1 MTDKVTIRLV
11 GQSQR
16 DHACAIIQNKAPQ
29 SYVVTIQPET
39 RTIAQN
45 RLMWPLITDM
55 RRQIEGMDA
64 FTPEQTKL
72 RFLNALDK
80 EMQFLPELEGGGMF
94 VVGQRSSLLS
104 KERFRDLI
112 EIMFAYG
119 SKYDVIWSAKATE
132 NLDEIRNIKK

>member
-16 DHACAIIQNKAPQ
+16 DHACAIIQNKAP
-29 SYVVTIQPET
+29 
-39 RTIAQN
+39 
-45 RLMWPLITDM
+45 
-55 RRQIEGMDA
+55 
-64 FTPEQTKL
+64 
-72 RFLNALDK
+72 FLNALDK